1 MYPFNGGPTPT
12 TSIDYIM
19 DFFDELEGIIEKFER
34 FKNLCDEF
42 EDFNDPNIEIAAR
55 KYVEVKNK
63 LKELCEYHPVEK
75 RMMIMN
81 LRMNLIMNLRRRMM
95 MNLRRRMMKNLRR
108 MQWKMMMRR

>member
-19 DFFDELEGIIEKFER
+19 DFFDEFEGIIEKFER

-55 KYVEVKNK
+55 KYVEVFNPNTKSIK
-63 LKELCEYHPVEK
+63 LPMTIKGFWAFLEE
-75 RMMIMN
+75 M
-81 LRMNLIMNLRRRMM
+81 LID
-95 MNLRRRMMKNLRR
+95 
-108 MQWKMMMRR
+108 

>member
-1 MYPFNGGPTPT
+1 MYPFNGVPTST

-75 RMMIMN
+75 
-81 LRMNLIMNLRRRMM
+81 
-95 MNLRRRMMKNLRR
+95 KG
-108 MQWKMMMRR
+108 